1 MLRGRGQYEAD
12 VIQKKEPEATD
23 GKKWNRDLRP
33 QAAVRGA
40 KRLMKPYQAP
50 LARKSVGWKG
60 KHGHRKGILSPE

>member
-1 MLRGRGQYEAD
+1 MLRGRGQYEAE

-50 LARKSVGWKG
+50 SGKEVGGVEGEARSQEGD
-60 KHGHRKGILSPE
+60 P